1 VAVQGRVAESGRD
14 RDRFECSLEAVLAER
29 SPGRVD
35 ERLTVAHDRDLQ
47 GAVVLLALSVATL
60 VVLLPAL

>member
-1 VAVQGRVAESGRD
+1 M
-14 RDRFECSLEAVLAER
+14 EAVLAER

-60 VVLLPAL
+60 VVLLLAL